1 VSEFRDDDLYGIEGP
16 NTGRI
21 QDKLRDPARLKNWW
35 DQYALEAADRIDW
48 LERELTAATRDR
60 DEARAEVERLRNVAL
75 HLYKLATTDDG
86 HLIDPTCEGCI
97 EAMEVIG
104 GVAARKEQS

>member
-1 VSEFRDDDLYGIEGP
+1 MSEFRDDDLYGIEGP

-48 LERELTAATRDR
+48 LERELCEEKDRVSVLKTER
-60 DEARAEVERLRNVAL
+60 DEAWHAFRALRQAYAEYRYPGMQASIKLVEMLTPDMIA
-75 HLYKLATTDDG
+75 KIAKDQT
-86 HLIDPTCEGCI
+86 
-97 EAMEVIG
+97 
-104 GVAARKEQS
+104 S